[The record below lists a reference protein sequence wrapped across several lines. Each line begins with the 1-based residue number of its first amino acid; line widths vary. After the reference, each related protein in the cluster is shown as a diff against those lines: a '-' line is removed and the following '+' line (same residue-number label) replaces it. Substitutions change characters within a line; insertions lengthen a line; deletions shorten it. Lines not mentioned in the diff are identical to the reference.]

1 VKFKNLFN
9 GGGFMKKLFM
19 VEVSSFRKEDMEF
32 HANAYEM
39 LYDNEEDARKDFESQ
54 DLASYFPG
62 KNDFMEK
69 FLAICTC
76 DEDDID
82 CEFPCDSSDF
92 RKLYDFNL
100 EEWIDSER
108 YYGEDDNEDV

>member
-1 VKFKNLFN
+1 
-9 GGGFMKKLFM
+9 
-19 VEVSSFRKEDMEF
+19 ME
-32 HANAYEM
+32 N
-39 LYDNEEDARKDFESQ
+39 
-54 DLASYFPG
+54 
-62 KNDFMEK
+62 

-76 DEDDID
+76 DEDDIE
-82 CEFPCDSSDF
+82 CKFPCDSEDF